1 MTFISENNL
10 AALIGTSNRTVQT
23 WGRNGVYP
31 LRVQNG
37 ISGFEM
43 EDLKVIPEIDSMLK
57 SNWENESGVVPVRQ
71 FNSVE
76 LFAGGGGLAL
86 GMSLAGFHHV
96 LLNEFDTAACKTLKT
111 NRPEWNVIEGDVRH
125 IDFTPLRGK
134 VDFLSGGFP
143 CQAFSYA
150 GKGAGFNDTRGT
162 LFFELARAVKE
173 IQPKVFMG
181 ENVKG
186 LISHENG
193 RTFETIKNAIAELGY
208 TLVEPRVLRAIMYQ
222 VPQKRERL
230 ILIAIRNDI
239 AKRVEFHWPTPYH
252 EVLTLRDALYQSVIF
267 DSDVPVSEGALY
279 PEKKKRV
286 LAMVPQGGDWRNLP
300 EEIAKDYMGGSW
312 LLGGGKT
319 GMARRLSLDEPSLT
333 LTCSPCQK
341 QTERCH
347 PIETRPLSVREYA
360 RIQTFPDSWNF
371 QGSMSDKYKQ
381 IGNAVPV
388 NLAWAVGRSL
398 IRLFNDIQNIMPE
411 VTQDCSEAVR
421 EIVHKQS
428 QLIVVKDHH
437 TQTSTIKNKYQE
449 LNFLDLFDQYALNS
463 IADNCM
469 VHEDVNWEKYGE
481 KLQLEPM
488 VDETKNVLISLVKKD
503 NEKMFLDGSATI
515 YYTGKKFP
523 ASVALNKLFYFMPYI
538 KGKGVRDLFF
548 IRIARL
554 GYRKEGTTEE
564 DKNDLRL
571 VLEVQFVKQLF
582 DDYKPVELK
591 IWRTFT
597 DTTIGKLIKL
607 TF

>member
-1 MTFISENNL
+1 MAFISENNL

-23 WGRNGVYP
+23 WGKNGLYP
-31 LRVQNG
+31 LHQQNG
-37 ISGFEM
+37 AWGFDM
-43 EDLKVIPEIDSMLK
+43 EELKSIPEVKAMLQ
-57 SNWENESGVVPVRQ
+57 SNWEAESAVTPVRQ
-71 FNSVE
+71 FNSIE

-96 LLNEFDTAACKTLKT
+96 LLNEFETAACKTLKT
-111 NRPEWNVIEGDVRH
+111 NKPEWNVIEGDVRH

-134 VDFLSGGFP
+134 IDFLSGGFP

-193 RTFETIKNAIAELGY
+193 RTFETIKNTIAELGY

-239 AKRVEFHWPTPYH
+239 AQNVEFHWPTPYH
-252 EVLTLRDALYQSVIF
+252 EVLTLRDALYKSVIYEN
-267 DSDVPVSEGALY
+267 DVPVSEGAQY

-300 EEIAKDYMGGSW
+300 EEVAKDYMGGSW

-347 PIETRPLSVREYA
+347 PLETRPLSVREYA
-360 RIQTFPDSWNF
+360 RIQTFPDNWVF

-398 IRLFNDIQNIMPE
+398 IRLFNDIQRIMPE
-411 VTQDCSEAVR
+411 NTQNCTEAVR
-421 EIVHKQS
+421 EIMHKQS
-428 QLIVVKDHH
+428 LLEVVKDHN
-437 TQTSTIKNKYQE
+437 TQTSTVTNKYHE
-449 LNFLDLFDQYALNS
+449 LNFLDLFDQYVLNS
-463 IADNCM
+463 ITDNSM
-469 VHEDVNWEKYGE
+469 VHDDINWEKYGG
-481 KLQLEPM
+481 KPQQAAM
-488 VDETKNVLISLVKKD
+488 VEETKNVLISLVKKD
-503 NEKMFLDGSATI
+503 NEKMFLNGSATI

-523 ASVALNKLFYFMPYI
+523 TSVALNKLFYFMPYI

-548 IRIARL
+548 IKIARL
-554 GYRKEGTTEE
+554 GYRKEGTAEE
-564 DKNDLRL
+564 DRNDLRL
-571 VLEVQFVKQLF
+571 VFEVEFVKQLF
-582 DDYKPVELK
+582 EDYKPVELK
-591 IWRTFT
+591 IWQTFT
-597 DTTIGKLIKL
+597 DTTVDKLINK
-607 TF
+607 